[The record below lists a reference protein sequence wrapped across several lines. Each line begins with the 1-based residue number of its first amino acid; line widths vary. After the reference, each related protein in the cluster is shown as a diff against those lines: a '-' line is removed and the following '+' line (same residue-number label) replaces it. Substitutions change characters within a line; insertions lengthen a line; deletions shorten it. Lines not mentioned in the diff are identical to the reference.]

1 MWLGT
6 RSALLVWEGSKCVA
20 ELAQSSPYT
29 YTTSSMNPGV
39 LSDDPISAQICVCT
53 WEQDVLVASLREAW
67 VWV

>member
-1 MWLGT
+1 
-6 RSALLVWEGSKCVA
+6 
-20 ELAQSSPYT
+20 
-29 YTTSSMNPGV
+29 MNPGV